1 MDIIKATLSD
11 FDMFFSEIE
20 KNFIPDERRDYED
33 ALRLF
38 KEGKYEIIQF
48 LTDGEK
54 VGFITVWTIS
64 DFVFAEHFVIFEKYR
79 NRGLGARALNKL
91 KDTFSKIVLEAETPE
106 TDIAKRRLAFY
117 ERCGFIRNEQEYF
130 QPAYRD
136 NGSEVPLVIMSYPS
150 ALDNFGVATELI
162 RQSVYFKNRQ

>member
-11 FDMFFSEIE
+11 FDVIFSEIE

-48 LTDGEK
+48 LIGGEK
-54 VGFITVWTIS
+54 VGFITVWHIS

-79 NRGLGARALNKL
+79 NKGLGAKALDKL
-91 KDTFSKIVLEAETPE
+91 KNTFSKIVLEAEMPE

-117 ERCGFIRNEQEYF
+117 TRCGFIRNKQKYF

-136 NGSEVPLVIMSYPS
+136 SSSEVPLVIMSYPAS
-150 ALDNFGVATELI
+150 LDNFDFATELI
-162 RQSVYFKNRQ
+162 RQRVYFKN